1 MDREIKTASMA
12 IHPPMSAFT
21 VAAFCKAHRISR
33 AELLFRF
40 LKYSTFSSGPKGVPT
55 QPL

>member
-12 IHPPMSAFT
+12 IHPSMSAFT
-21 VAAFCKAHRISR
+21 VAVFCKAHRISR

-40 LKYSTFSSGPKGVPT
+40 LKYSTCSSVPKGVPT